1 MRAICAALLL
11 ACSSAHALQARD
23 IDRNGVTDAYFDPLH
38 NQTWLAQAST
48 VAGSAALYWQAYAEV
63 ASTYDAAWRLP
74 LLLDTSVAAASC
86 SVDWA
91 TPQVHCVRQGASEV
105 SRLIAAW
112 GDALPVVSWAGNSAR
127 VDFDGVPDVALG
139 AILYGSQD
147 MFWGDTYAAYAPF
160 WFLADGDVGV
170 PIGDVAAARLAV
182 QAIPE
187 PQTYAMV
194 GLGLLA
200 LAWRRYT
207 SAGILN

>member
-11 ACSSAHALQARD
+11 VCSSAAVALQARD
-23 IDRNGVTDAYFDPLH
+23 IDRDGVTDAYFDPLH
-38 NQTWLAQAST
+38 NQTWLAQASA
-48 VAGSAALYWQAYAEV
+48 AGSASLYWHAYAEA
-63 ASTYDAAWRLP
+63 ASRFDAAWRLP
-74 LLLDTSVAAASC
+74 QLLDASVAAASC

-91 TPQVHCVRQGASEV
+91 TPQVHCVRHGASEV
-105 SRLIAAW
+105 SRLIASW

-170 PIGDVAAARLAV
+170 PVGGVATARLAV